1 MRRYVL
7 TDDQWE
13 LIADL
18 FPDQKMGR
26 PRRCDR
32 TVLNGIL

>member
-1 MRRYVL
+1 MRRYEL

-18 FPDQKMGR
+18 FPDQTMGC
-26 PRRCDR
+26 PHRCDR